1 MRIPGDLQSI
11 LDRSGAVTTESRE
24 IPHGSQY
31 RLSRG
36 PEEATLNVYR
46 TGKVSV
52 GGKQSGL
59 RELLEGW
66 KRGGSTLPGK
76 PRRGSGSP
84 ELDLTP
90 RVGTDEAG
98 KGEYFGPLV
107 VAGVR
112 VLGEAARGLQRI
124 GVRDSK
130 ALGTA
135 QATALSREILSE
147 VGPENVCVVS
157 LSPREYDRRRTAAGS
172 NVNKLLGELNVEII
186 DKLQGEVEVFVV
198 DEFGRSARS
207 YIEPWMPEGVRLEVR
222 PRAEDDAAVA
232 AASILARAR
241 YLADLAEASREVG
254 FELPRGST
262 HVHGAAR
269 RVYRER
275 GFEGLAGVAKVSF
288 ATTGKVLGSAGSTG

>member
-1 MRIPGDLQSI
+1 MRIPEDLQTL

-31 RLSRG
+31 RLARG

-66 KRGGSTLPGK
+66 KRGGSAQPERA
-76 PRRGSGSP
+76 RRWSGSP
-84 ELDLTP
+84 ALDPTP

-98 KGEYFGPLV
+98 KGDYFGPLV

-112 VLGEAARGLQRI
+112 VLGETACGLQRI

-130 ALGTA
+130 TLGTA
-135 QATALSREILSE
+135 QATAISREILAE
-147 VGPENVCVVS
+147 VGPENVSVVS
-157 LSPREYDRRRTAAGS
+157 LAPREYERRRAAAGN

-186 DKLQGEVEVFVV
+186 GRLGSEVEVFVV
-198 DEFGRSARS
+198 DEFCRAARS
-207 YIEPWMPEGVRLEVR
+207 YIEPWMPEGIRLEVR

-241 YLADLAEASREVG
+241 YLEEMEEISREVG
-254 FELPRGST
+254 LELPRGAT

-275 GFEGLAGVAKVSF
+275 GFEGLAEVAKVSF
-288 ATTGKVLGSAGSTG
+288 ATTGKVVGSARSAG